1 MISCTDFIAAYS
13 ELFSFVEERHGR
25 QEVSRL
31 WLYLFRPTGGGIPL
45 IDFIKREGLRG
56 CFSYWAGTLSEEAAD
71 FTMYLSEKRGYF
83 RLVMHRCPSKGRLL
97 TLGETKGIT
106 PYRDYCLHCDSYRSA
121 AEEAGLGYIYDFT
134 DMDSASCSIL
144 IFDPKVF
151 DGRIIVDPD
160 TEVMERR
167 ASDNAYYH
175 PDFHSSM
182 NMGIQYLGEKYGTD
196 EVRAYLIRYANN
208 IYKNDI
214 NDIRRGGLA
223 AIKGIVEES
232 YRKERA
238 SDAVSTELRNDALRI
253 FIDYCPAVRHLRSTG
268 RSVSPWFRY
277 TTETVLEE
285 LAGMAGYRFAAEAYD
300 EETGQAQYA
309 IFA

>member
-175 PDFHSSM
+175 PDFHSSK
-182 NMGIQYLGEKYGTD
+182 NMGIQYFG
-196 EVRAYLIRYANN
+196 
-208 IYKNDI
+208 
-214 NDIRRGGLA
+214 
-223 AIKGIVEES
+223 
-232 YRKERA
+232 
-238 SDAVSTELRNDALRI
+238 
-253 FIDYCPAVRHLRSTG
+253 
-268 RSVSPWFRY
+268 
-277 TTETVLEE
+277 
-285 LAGMAGYRFAAEAYD
+285 
-300 EETGQAQYA
+300 
-309 IFA
+309 